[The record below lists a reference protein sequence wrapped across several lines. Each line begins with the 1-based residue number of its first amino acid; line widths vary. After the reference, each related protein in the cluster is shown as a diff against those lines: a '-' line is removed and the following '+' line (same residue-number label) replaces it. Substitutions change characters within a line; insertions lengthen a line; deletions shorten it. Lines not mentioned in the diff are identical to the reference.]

1 MATSSNDLTTLD
13 FESVKEN
20 LKTYL
25 KAQPIFNDYDFEASN
40 INVLLDILAYNTN
53 LNGFYLN
60 MIANEMFMD
69 SSLLKDSIISHAKE
83 LNYLPRSFRS
93 AIATVDIELSDSSPD
108 ATITIPRGT
117 SFTGSLGNKSF
128 TFTTD
133 ENIQAIATTSG
144 KFEAKNVFLYE
155 GDYVQDS
162 YVTSAD
168 NPQYIISNKTVDTN
182 SIRVT
187 VIEDN
192 GAEVLAYTVRDSL
205 FDIGSTD
212 QVFFIQPAVNDTYEI
227 IFGDGVI
234 GREPKLNSIVV
245 IEYRA
250 GNGELPNGISKFAAD
265 DDIGSATVEKITTT
279 SAATGGSI
287 PESLESIKFNAPRA
301 FTTQER
307 VVTAQDYA
315 TLLRANFSEI
325 NDVAAYGGEEFDPPM
340 FGRVVVAVD
349 LKNTDDL
356 PQSYMNKYRQFLKPR
371 SPLSINPMFMKPEY
385 MYLSINTNV
394 KYDISQTSLGVDD
407 IKTLVTS
414 SIQNFNQENLDGFNK
429 TLFYSKLVAAIDD
442 TQTAIISND
451 TTVNVSRY
459 IQLSRVERMN
469 YRLDFAMP
477 LVNDIGS
484 KQGTHSSGQ
493 RSVVTSSAFVFD
505 GTTCFIED
513 NGLGILNIVRDDG
526 ETHTVLAEVGRVAY
540 NTGVVEL
547 DNFYVNQDYNQLK
560 ITVTPREKDIVAAK
574 RSILRV
580 LEDDINVAITQVRN

>member
-1 MATSSNDLTTLD
+1 MATTSNNLATLD
-13 FESVKEN
+13 FETIKTN

-25 KAQPIFNDYDFEASN
+25 QQQDIFKDYDFEGSN
-40 INVLLDILAYNTN
+40 INVLLDVLAYNTN

-69 SSLLKDSIISHAKE
+69 SALLKDSIVSHAKE
-83 LNYLPRSFRS
+83 LNYIPRSFRS
-93 AIATVDIELSDSSPD
+93 AVAQVNILLSDNSTD
-108 ATITIPRGT
+108 ATIVIPRGT
-117 SFTGSLGNKSF
+117 TFTGTLDNKNF

-133 ENIQAIATTSG
+133 QNIQAISQGDNNFLA
-144 KFEAKNVFLYE
+144 ENVFIYE

-162 YVTSAD
+162 YVTAAD
-168 NPQYIISNKTVDTN
+168 NPQFIISNKTVDTN
-182 SIRVT
+182 SIKVT
-187 VIEDN
+187 VVEDN
-192 GAEVLAYTVRDSL
+192 GAEVLAYEVRDSL

-234 GREPKLNSIVV
+234 GRPPKLNSIVI
-245 IEYRA
+245 IEYRT
-250 GNGELPNGISKFAAD
+250 GNGELPNGIKNFTAD
-265 DDIGSATVEKITTT
+265 DDIGTATVRNVTTV
-279 SAATGGSI
+279 SAATGGSV
-287 PESLESIKFNAPRA
+287 PESLDSIKFNAPRA

-385 MYLSINTNV
+385 MYLSIDTNV

-407 IKTLVTS
+407 IKSLVVS
-414 SIQNFNQENLDGFNK
+414 SIQNFNQTNLDGFNK
-429 TLFYSKLVAAIDD
+429 TLLYSKLVAAIDA
-442 TQTAIISND
+442 TQIAIISND

-469 YRLDFAMP
+469 YRLDFAME

-484 KQGTHSSGQ
+484 KQGEHSSNQ
-493 RSVVTSSAFVFD
+493 RSVVKSSSFVFD
-505 GTTCFIED
+505 GATCFVED

-526 ETHTVLAEVGRVAY
+526 DTHTILSEVGRVNY
-540 NTGVVEL
+540 NTGVIEL
-547 DNFYVNQDYNQLK
+547 DNFYVNEEYNQLK
-560 ITVTPREKDIVAAK
+560 ITVTPREKDVIAAK

-580 LEDDINVAITQVRN
+580 LEDDINVSITQVRN

>member
-1 MATSSNDLTTLD
+1 MATTSNNLATLD
-13 FESVKEN
+13 FETIKAN

-25 KAQPIFNDYDFEASN
+25 QQQDIFKDYDFEGSN
-40 INVLLDILAYNTN
+40 INVLLDVLAYNTN

-69 SSLLKDSIISHAKE
+69 SALLKDSIVSHAKE
-83 LNYLPRSFRS
+83 LNYIPRSFRS
-93 AIATVDIELSDSSPD
+93 AVAQVNILLSDNSTD
-108 ATITIPRGT
+108 ATIVIPRGT
-117 SFTGSLGNKSF
+117 TFTGTLDNKNF

-133 ENIQAIATTSG
+133 QNIQAISQGDNNFLA
-144 KFEAKNVFLYE
+144 ENVLIYE

-162 YVTSAD
+162 YVTAAD
-168 NPQYIISNKTVDTN
+168 NPQFIISNKTVDTN
-182 SIRVT
+182 SIKVT
-187 VIEDN
+187 VVEDN
-192 GAEVLAYTVRDSL
+192 GAEVLAYEVRDSL

-234 GREPKLNSIVV
+234 GRPPKLNSIVI
-245 IEYRA
+245 IEYRT
-250 GNGELPNGISKFAAD
+250 GNGELPNGIKNFTAD
-265 DDIGSATVEKITTT
+265 DDIGTATVRNVTTV

-287 PESLESIKFNAPRA
+287 PESLDSIKFNAPRA

-307 VVTAQDYA
+307 VVTAQDYV

-385 MYLSINTNV
+385 MYLSIDTNV

-407 IKTLVTS
+407 IKSLVVS
-414 SIQNFNQENLDGFNK
+414 SIQNFNQTNLDGFNK
-429 TLFYSKLVAAIDD
+429 TLFYSKLVAAIDA
-442 TQTAIISND
+442 TQIAIISND

-477 LVNDIGS
+477 LINDIGS
-484 KQGTHSSGQ
+484 KQGTHSSSQ
-493 RSVVTSSAFVFD
+493 RSVVKSSAFVFD
-505 GTTCFIED
+505 GATCFIED

-560 ITVTPREKDIVAAK
+560 ITVTPREKDVIAAK

-580 LEDDINVAITQVRN
+580 LEDDINVSITQVRN